1 MAMITIKIKGQPV
14 KVDEKFKTLSPADQQ
29 KTVNEIAAQMG
40 LVSAPQRT
48 EEPPAPPKPE
58 EQGSGVLENIAAA
71 GNEAII
77 GTLAA
82 PGQLLYGGYN
92 YLTQPKKE
100 LGLSDLI
107 TGNQAPA
114 KEETRIPSIIPGP
127 ADVVDALKGSLSF
140 LNLPAAP
147 TAEETKKQ
155 WEGTFAQ
162 AGITPP
168 SEVKATTP
176 AEKIARLG
184 TEGVLW
190 TVAPELIAGKL
201 AQLGIVGPRSA
212 EVLQTVFGKG
222 EKGTDILKSAIVGG
236 GATAGGGMAAEAAPD
251 EWKPTVALLAS
262 IAAGGATAG
271 LVGLPGA
278 TVAGV
283 KKIGEYLDPAIRGQ
297 AGVER
302 EAGRQIIQSAQDVDN
317 LIATLKMPTEPTVSG
332 VKPTLAEMT
341 GDVGLAAA
349 EKKAAQ
355 LRPDEYEARRVQV
368 GAAREQALRN
378 IQQTGDASEVIPAV
392 RGYLERVDAM
402 KTDIETAALNN
413 ISSLTDDL
421 TRGAIDPET
430 AGERIRASL
439 EASRKAAR
447 QAEGALHE
455 AVDPDGKLRT
465 SIEGIKQRVSE
476 LRDEVKGLGVR
487 PDAEEQ
493 ALYRDITRAP
503 EVAPYSEAIKFQ
515 RRVNGMMRDER
526 YRNGE
531 TERWRRLS
539 ELNKAAHAELEN
551 AVLVQ
556 IKREANAVSAG
567 RLAPE
572 DTLYAK
578 LSSLSDE
585 LARQQIEAGGN
596 AGARAAQAPGAYEA
610 TFGGA
615 NAPVGRGERGLGGL
629 EGGEGLPPP
638 AGRTPDEL
646 ARQAVE
652 APLARPT
659 APEAPPYTPPVE
671 RGVSVE
677 VIEDPEAMLRLRAA
691 KDATIERVRTFDNQY
706 LAPLRRMAPTGQEY
720 KVATEKVAGN
730 IFGSQIDASAR
741 IDALRAAIGKEEAD
755 NVLTSYALDRVA
767 KEAVREG
774 IADPK
779 ALARWR
785 AKNSDALKALPELD
799 AKLQDTTRLVDEI
812 ATRSKDQIKA
822 LDNEQKAAVG
832 PFLERST
839 GQTVGNDPKA
849 VDQAIGSI
857 LTGKNAVDKLK
868 ALRRA
873 IGDDPVAAEGLKKA
887 VVDHITSK
895 FVKVT
900 QGPLGDV
907 RTLDAEPLLNFVR
920 ANEDA
925 LLAAGMSR
933 AQINSIK
940 AIATEAA
947 QSSALLRAAV
957 STRKPATLG
966 DVTKKVLS
974 GQPQSILNRITLRQ
988 ALVKGGLF
996 GGSLIS
1002 GFGHVQLI
1010 GDFILTML
1018 RNSGMEQ
1025 VDDLVARA
1033 MLDPDLARTL
1043 VQKVTPKNERV
1054 VTRRLREILARGV
1067 GVGTAIG
1074 MTKEAEVNP

>member
-1 MAMITIKIKGQPV
+1 MVEM
-14 KVDEKFKTLSPADQQ
+14 TLEQQ
-29 KTVNEIAAQMG
+29 RAIAIANARLRAKQKQATQA
-40 LVSAPQRT
+40 APQ
-48 EEPPAPPKPE
+48 PE
-58 EQGSGVLENIAAA
+58 EQGSGVLQNIAAV

-77 GTLAA
+77 GALAA
-82 PGQLLYGGYN
+82 PGQALYGAYN
-92 YLTQPKKE
+92 YLTQPAQTPE
-100 LGLSDLI
+100 GVPPEVAAAVGGPRLGGIL
-107 TGNQAPA
+107 AP
-114 KEETRIPSIIPGP
+114 
-127 ADVVDALKGSLSF
+127 VDFAREALTNLG
-140 LNLPAAP
+140 LPAAP
-147 TAEETKKQ
+147 TSEDVKKS

-168 SEVKATTP
+168 SEVKAVTP

-212 EVLQTVFGKG
+212 EVLQTIFGKG

-236 GATAGGGMAAEAAPD
+236 GATVGGGMASEAAPE

-271 LVGLPGA
+271 IVGLPGA
-278 TVAGV
+278 AVAGV
-283 KKIGEYLDPAIRGQ
+283 KKVGEYLDPAIRGQ
-297 AGVER
+297 AGIER

-317 LIATLKMPTEPTVSG
+317 LIATLKMPTKTTVAG
-332 VKPTLAEMT
+332 VKPTLAEAT

-355 LRPDEYEARRVQV
+355 LRPEDYEARRVQV

-378 IQQTGDASEVIPAV
+378 IQTTGDASEVVPAV

-402 KTDIETAALNN
+402 KTDIETAALDN

-439 EASRKAAR
+439 EASRKASR

-465 SIEGIKQRVSE
+465 SIDGIKAKVTQ
-476 LRDEVKGLGVR
+476 LRDELKGLGR
-487 PDAEEQ
+487 KADSEEK
-493 ALYRDITRAP
+493 ALYQDITRAP
-503 EVAPYSEAIKFQ
+503 EVAPYSEAVKFQ
-515 RRVNGMMRDER
+515 RRVNSMMRDER

-567 RLAPE
+567 RMAPE

-578 LSSLSDE
+578 LSNLSDE

-596 AGARAAQAPGAYEA
+596 AGARAAEAPGASA
-610 TFGGA
+610 AALGGA
-615 NAPVGRGERGLGGL
+615 NAPVGRGERGFGGL
-629 EGGEGLPPP
+629 EGGEGLPSP

-652 APLARPT
+652 APPSRPI
-659 APEAPPYTPPVE
+659 APEEPPYVPPPVQ

-677 VIEDPEAMLRLRAA
+677 VVEDPEAMLRLRAA

-730 IFGSQIDASAR
+730 IFSNQIDAASR
-741 IDALRAAIGKEEAD
+741 IEALRAAIGAKEAD
-755 NVLTSYALDRVA
+755 DVLTGYALDRVA
-767 KEAVREG
+767 KETVREG
-774 IADPK
+774 AVDPK
-779 ALARWR
+779 ALERWR

-799 AKLQDTTRLVDEI
+799 AKLQNAAKAADEI
-812 ATRSKDQIKA
+812 AAQAKQEIKT
-822 LDNEQKAAVG
+822 LDAEQKAAVG

-839 GQTVGNDPKA
+839 GTVIGNDPKA
-849 VDQAIGSI
+849 IDDAVGSI
-857 LTGKNAVDKLK
+857 LTGKNATEKLK
-868 ALRRA
+868 ELRRA
-873 IGDDPVAAEGLKKA
+873 IGGDPDALEGLKKA
-887 VVDHITSK
+887 VVDHITNK

-900 QGPLGDV
+900 QAPAGEV
-907 RTLDAEPLLNFVR
+907 RTLNAEPLLNFVR
-920 ANEDA
+920 SNDEA
-925 LLAAGMSR
+925 LIAAGMTR
-933 AQINSIK
+933 AQINGIK

-947 QSSALLRAAV
+947 QSSALLRAATA
-957 STRKPATLG
+957 TRKPATLG
-966 DVTKKVLS
+966 DITKKILT
-974 GQPQSILNRITLRQ
+974 GQPQSLLNRITLRQ
-988 ALVKGGLF
+988 ALAKGGLF
-996 GGSLIS
+996 AGLSMTGV
-1002 GFGHVQLI
+1002 GQVQLVA
-1010 GDFILTML
+1010 DFILTML
-1018 RNSGMEQ
+1018 RNSGLER

-1043 VQKVTPKNERV
+1043 VMKVSPKNEKV

-1067 GVGTAIG
+1067 GVGTAVG
-1074 MTKEAEVNP
+1074 TTQEAEANP